1 MQTNRVLLI
10 EKLVV
15 AIPDD
20 IKAADGRE
28 EISIAE
34 VFDYLAK
41 FYRTAEC
48 AMNNREGNYK
58 YFFSNMPDTMI
69 PTDPSTMKSDELMA
83 YVMGNP
89 ECSIGG
95 CIASLIYDS
104 DIGGYYRNAY
114 TEREMKVF
122 EERKKLLIARNQKDE
137 DPDKDTP
144 CEDCDNICDEDC
156 PDDPGSYDRM
166 KDGEN

>member
-20 IKAADGRE
+20 LKATDGRE

-34 VFDYLAK
+34 VFEYLAK

-58 YFFSNMPDTMI
+58 YFFSNMPESMI
-69 PTDPSTMKSDELMA
+69 PTDPTTMNTNALMQ
-83 YVMGNP
+83 YVIDDP

-95 CIASLIYDS
+95 CIASLIYDME
-104 DIGGYYRNAY
+104 IGGYYRNAY
-114 TEREMKVF
+114 TEKEMKLF
-122 EERKKLLIARNQKDE
+122 EERKKLLAGVQDDASVE
-137 DPDKDTP
+137 DNEPSCKS
-144 CEDCDNICDEDC
+144 CDAICDEVC
-156 PDDPGSYDRM
+156 PDEPASYERM
-166 KDGEN
+166 RDGE